1 MEQNSTSL
9 FIIGLIAI
17 ATALVTPMLPWI
29 NAAENNSLSKELQY
43 YCCSY
48 IEEDDNDSQDLL
60 ILNNLPKPNLAS

>member
-1 MEQNSTSL
+1 
-9 FIIGLIAI
+9 
-17 ATALVTPMLPWI
+17 MLPGI

>member
-9 FIIGLIAI
+9 LIIGLIAI
-17 ATALVTPMLPWI
+17 ATALVTPMLPGI
-29 NAAENNSLSKELQY
+29 NAAKNNSLSKELQY